1 VNFVECDRVRDRF
14 SAFLEKELEPSEERE
29 LKAHLASCPACQE
42 DLERFRKALDWL
54 HGVGEVETPEGFLSE
69 IREKIENRR
78 MKLLSDK
85 RASKWFPMAPSF
97 RLPIQAATM
106 VAIVFLSIYLAKMTP
121 REEFFPRIAIERKA
135 PFSPAEEKKDQVIAS
150 KETGRERALQ
160 RGAEEETRS
169 SEFFK
174 SKEVE
179 PPVSVH
185 PEGKKV
191 EKTDVQEILPGK
203 EEIVTKMEPRQDIS
217 QQVEIERKA
226 PTSPAEERK
235 DQGVP
240 SKAAGRE
247 EIVKSDREMIVK
259 STDLAGTLSQIHELV
274 RRFGG
279 EVSKKEGNVILASL
293 PAASFP
299 EFERIVR
306 GFTSSSRETETRLQK
321 ERAGGVSA
329 VPGPM
334 GFRAPEKGEKGP
346 GGGPET
352 EGRLIVRILLLY

>member
-1 VNFVECDRVRDRF
+1 
-14 SAFLEKELEPSEERE
+14 
-29 LKAHLASCPACQE
+29 
-42 DLERFRKALDWL
+42 
-54 HGVGEVETPEGFLSE
+54 
-69 IREKIENRR
+69 
-78 MKLLSDK
+78 
-85 RASKWFPMAPSF
+85 
-97 RLPIQAATM
+97 M

-352 EGRLIVRILLLY
+352 EGRLIVRILLLEE